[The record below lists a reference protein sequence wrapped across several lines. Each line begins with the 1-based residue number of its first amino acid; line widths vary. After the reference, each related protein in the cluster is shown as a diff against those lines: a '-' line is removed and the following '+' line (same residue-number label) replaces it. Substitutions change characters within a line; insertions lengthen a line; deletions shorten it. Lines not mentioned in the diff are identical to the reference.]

1 LMTQELA
8 DTHKTSGEKAELL
21 VELRTEVIHQNTLN
35 KQKLADLTE
44 ADDKIDYRTQMI
56 EDNKGEIANLRKALN
71 KKDAEIAK
79 LRFKIDPNAAPLVAG
94 FYRPLKGDQIDNLFG
109 NMLNDNGVT
118 LPITRMGPG
127 NYMFGTTKIFC
138 TKKNNNLMIR
148 TGGGATMTA
157 EDFL

>member
-1 LMTQELA
+1 M
-8 DTHKTSGEKAELL
+8 
-21 VELRTEVIHQNTLN
+21 ELRTDVIHQNTLN
-35 KQKLADLTE
+35 KQKLADLTD
-44 ADDKIDYRTQMI
+44 ADDKIEHRTQMI
-56 EDNKGEIANLRKALN
+56 EENKSEIANLRKSLS

-94 FYRPLKGDQIDNLFG
+94 FYRSLKGDQIDTLFG
-109 NMLNDNGVT
+109 NLLNENGVT
-118 LPITRMGPG
+118 LPVTRMGPG

-138 TKKNNNLMIR
+138 SKKNNNLMIR